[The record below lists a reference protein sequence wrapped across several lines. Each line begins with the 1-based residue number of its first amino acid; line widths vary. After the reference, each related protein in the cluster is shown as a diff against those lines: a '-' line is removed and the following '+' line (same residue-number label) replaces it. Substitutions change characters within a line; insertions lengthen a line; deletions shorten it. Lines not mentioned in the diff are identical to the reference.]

1 MTVRPFVELSC
12 WKIQEGA
19 ETVMK
24 ATLQLCACGALL
36 GALLAGDVEA
46 RQLPDVVGIRPGMPA
61 REAFA
66 ALQAKY
72 PKVPLQTLA
81 LQLPTIQ
88 KPILIDFA
96 VGFSP
101 VQSVEERIAVRVT
114 PPPEK
119 QVVWQVQR
127 FVGKQKIYRANVLAS
142 LREKYGK
149 ETAAFANGSAVKD
162 VDKEA
167 SQLWWIFDEQGH
179 PGKFADSYSTAY
191 TCLMRFDKSS
201 DQASS
206 SLTFYAEGGGSWFAP
221 SNIVSMENDLQDSGW
236 CNTSMIAVI
245 AEIGGSEIVTA
256 FGVQVVDMPMAVRA
270 ARAEVTWL
278 KDLASKQQQ
287 QQIDESKQAKPKL

>member
-1 MTVRPFVELSC
+1 MTTSLRGRVC
-12 WKIQEGA
+12 G
-19 ETVMK
+19 
-24 ATLQLCACGALL
+24 TLLCAC
-36 GALLAGDVEA
+36 LAGNVEA
-46 RQLPDVVGIRPGMPA
+46 QQLPDVAGIRLGVPG
-61 REAFA
+61 REGFA

-72 PKVPLQTLA
+72 PKVKLDTYP
-81 LQLPTIQ
+81 LQLPTID
-88 KPILIDFA
+88 KPILIGFSL
-96 VGFSP
+96 GFSP
-101 VQSVEERIAVRVT
+101 VQSTEERIAVHAT

-119 QVVWQVQR
+119 QVVWKVQR
-127 FVGKQKIYRANVLAS
+127 FLGRQKVNRANLIAS

-167 SQLWWIFDEQGH
+167 SELWWIFDEQGH

-221 SNIVSMENDLQDSGW
+221 SNIVPMENDLQDSGW

-256 FGVQVVDMPMAVRA
+256 FGVQAVDMPMAVRA

-287 QQIDESKQAKPKL
+287 QQIEESKQAKPKL

>member
-1 MTVRPFVELSC
+1 MTTSVR
-12 WKIQEGA
+12 GR
-19 ETVMK
+19 
-24 ATLQLCACGALL
+24 ACGVLL
-36 GALLAGDVEA
+36 STLLAGNA
-46 RQLPDVVGIRPGMPA
+46 TAQQLPDIVGIRLGMPP
-61 REAFA
+61 REAYTV
-66 ALQAKY
+66 LQAKY

-81 LQLPTIQ
+81 LQLPTID

-96 VGFSP
+96 LGFSP
-101 VQSVEERIAVRVT
+101 VQSTDERIAVHAT

-119 QVVWQVQR
+119 QVVWKVQR
-127 FVGKQKIYRANVLAS
+127 FLGRQKVNRANLIAS

-162 VDKEA
+162 VDREA

-256 FGVQVVDMPMAVRA
+256 FGVQAVDMPLAVRA

-278 KDLASKQQQ
+278 KDLASKQHA
-287 QQIDESKQAKPKL
+287 QQIEESKQAKPKL

>member
-1 MTVRPFVELSC
+1 
-12 WKIQEGA
+12 
-19 ETVMK
+19 MK
-24 ATLQLCACGALL
+24 TTLHLRACGTLL
-36 GALLAGDVEA
+36 CTLIAGNVGAQ
-46 RQLPDVVGIRPGMPA
+46 QLPDIVGIRPGMPA

-119 QVVWQVQR
+119 QVVWEVQR
-127 FVGKQKIYRANVLAS
+127 FVGKQKINRANVLAS

-149 ETAAFANGSAVKD
+149 EAAGFTNGTQVKD
-162 VDKEA
+162 IDKDA
-167 SQLWWIFDEQGH
+167 ADIWWIFDEQGH
-179 PGKFADSYSTAY
+179 PAKFADSYNTAY
-191 TCLMRFDKSS
+191 SCQVKFSKDSPG
-201 DQASS
+201 
-206 SLTFYAEGGGSWFAP
+206 LTFNAEGGGAWFGE
-221 SNIVSMENDLQDSGW
+221 SNIIPMEKDLQDSGW

-245 AEIGGSEIVTA
+245 AYIGGEEIVTA
-256 FGVQVVDMPMAVRA
+256 FGVQVIDMPLAVRS
-270 ARAEVTWL
+270 ARAEVNWL

-287 QQIDESKQAKPKL
+287 QQIEESKQAKPKL

>member
-1 MTVRPFVELSC
+1 MKITLHLS
-12 WKIQEGA
+12 
-19 ETVMK
+19 
-24 ATLQLCACGALL
+24 ACGTLL
-36 GALLAGDVEA
+36 CTLIAGNVA
-46 RQLPDVVGIRPGMPA
+46 AQQLPDVVGIRPGMPA

-149 ETAAFANGSAVKD
+149 EAAGFTNGTQVSDIDKD
-162 VDKEA
+162 AADI
-167 SQLWWIFDEQGH
+167 WWIFDEQGH
-179 PGKFADSYSTAY
+179 PAKFADSYNTAY
-191 TCLMRFDKSS
+191 ACQMKFSRGP
-201 DQASS
+201 AG
-206 SLTFYAEGGGSWFAP
+206 LTFDAEGGGAYFGE
-221 SNIVSMENDLQDSGW
+221 SNIVPMEKDLQDSGW

-245 AEIGGSEIVTA
+245 AYIGGGEIVTA
-256 FGVQVVDMPMAVRA
+256 FGVQVIDMPLAVRA
-270 ARAEVTWL
+270 ARAEVAWL
-278 KDLASKQQQ
+278 KDLAAKQQQ
-287 QQIDESKQAKPKL
+287 QQVEESKQAKPKL

>member
-1 MTVRPFVELSC
+1 
-12 WKIQEGA
+12 
-19 ETVMK
+19 MK

-149 ETAAFANGSAVKD
+149 EAAGFTNGTPVSDIDKD
-162 VDKEA
+162 AADI
-167 SQLWWIFDEQGH
+167 WWIFDEQGH
-179 PGKFADSYSTAY
+179 PAKFADSYNTAY
-191 TCLMRFDKSS
+191 SCQVKFSRNTPG
-201 DQASS
+201 
-206 SLTFYAEGGGSWFAP
+206 LTFNAEGGGAWFGE

-245 AEIGGSEIVTA
+245 AYIGGEEIVTA
-256 FGVQVVDMPMAVRA
+256 FGVQVIDIPLAVRA